1 MDTEEIQRHLDSLQ
15 RKLPKKKAI
24 NLNDTSF
31 FIKYLIKNAFW
42 MKAMKIMSFIILIS
56 IILPPFYWPISGTVT
71 SDFLFR
77 IKPDSKKFGLE
88 VHHGIDIAADINT
101 SIYSTA
107 LGVVGSIGSSEE
119 LGNYIVINHLFGFNS
134 IYAHLNTN
142 NLSVGKIVFPGVM
155 KIGSI
160 GMTGRTTGPHLH
172 FGIYFFRLALP
183 PKLLLLF
190 HSIRRSV
197 IRI

>member
-1 MDTEEIQRHLDSLQ
+1 MDTEEILKHLDSLQ
-15 RKLPKKKAI
+15 KKLPKKKAI
-24 NLNDTSF
+24 NFNDTSF
-31 FIKYLIKNAFW
+31 FIKYLIKKAFW
-42 MKAMKIMSFIILIS
+42 MKAIRLMSFIILIS
-56 IILPPFYWPISGTVT
+56 LILPPFYWPLSGTVT

-77 IKPDSKKFGLE
+77 IKPDSKRFGLE
-88 VHHGIDIAADINT
+88 IHHGIDIAADINT
-101 SIYSTA
+101 GIYSTA
-107 LGVVGSIGSSEE
+107 LGVVRSIGSSEE
-119 LGNYIVINHLFGFNS
+119 LGNYIVIKHLFGFNS

-142 NLSVGKIVFPGVM
+142 YVSVGKIVLPGVM

-190 HSIRRSV
+190 HSIRRNV